1 MSEKSTSDSSRR
13 IMAALRDIP
22 SGEVSTYGEV
32 ARAAGLIN
40 GARQVV
46 RLLHSSASAK
56 GLPWHRVLRK
66 DGSIALPKGDGFELQ
81 MALLASEGVLVDSAG
96 RVNLGRFGHRF

>member
-1 MSEKSTSDSSRR
+1 MSEKSTSDSSCR

-22 SGEVSTYGEV
+22 SGEVSTYGDV
-32 ARAAGLIN
+32 ARAAGLAN

-46 RLLHSSASAK
+46 RLLHSSASAE

-66 DGSIALPKGDGFELQ
+66 DGSIALPLGEGFELQ
-81 MALLASEGVLVDSAG
+81 KSLLESEGVPVDSAG
-96 RVNLGRFGHRF
+96 RVDLERFGHRF